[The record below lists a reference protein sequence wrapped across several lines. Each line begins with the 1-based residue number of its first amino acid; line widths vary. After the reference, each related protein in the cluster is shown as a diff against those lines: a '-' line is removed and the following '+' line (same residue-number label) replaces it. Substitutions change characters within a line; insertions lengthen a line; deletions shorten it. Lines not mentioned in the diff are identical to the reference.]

1 MSIIR
6 YKMVKFFLLFII
18 FPILYL
24 ENSLAAKIAQ
34 VIIPKAI
41 IYADEDLTAPIGHV
55 SNGKL
60 IPVGKPLMH
69 KSEIVPVIISGRLAY
84 VHIQDIR
91 YVSEED
97 EELEKRKGAPREH
110 KIDQEFLTTE
120 DKLTENNYV
129 TFSYGAIGA
138 GNEVQTF
145 FEKADGREQSS
156 FHRFIVDLY
165 HRTPEK
171 RVNWGVSFEY
181 FRASGST
188 ASIDSFLFSPQV
200 SFSLIKIQKV
210 NLEFYSAF
218 NLGAGNTIRI
228 DNNFANEPR
237 GWMYGFELGARA
249 SLPLSSKWSATG
261 TLSYRNLKAVDIT
274 NLEYPDGT
282 FGEIKAVTGTGFS
295 LGLTY
300 SL

>member
-1 MSIIR
+1 
-6 YKMVKFFLLFII
+6 MVKFFLLFLF
-18 FPILYL
+18 FPFLSM
-24 ENSLAAKIAQ
+24 ENTLAAKIAQ

-41 IYADEDLTAPIGHV
+41 VYADEDLTAPIGHV

-60 IPVGKPLMH
+60 IPVGKPLLH
-69 KSEIVPVIISGRLAY
+69 KTEIVPVIISGRLAY
-84 VHIQDIR
+84 IHIQDIR

-110 KIDQEFLTTE
+110 KIDQEFMTTE
-120 DKLTENNYV
+120 DKLTENNFV
-129 TFSYGAIGA
+129 TFSYGAIGT
-138 GNEVQTF
+138 GTEVQTF

-156 FHRFIVDLY
+156 FHRFVVDLY

-171 RVNWGVSFEY
+171 RVNWGISFEY
-181 FRASGST
+181 FRAAGST

-210 NLEFYSAF
+210 NFEFFSAL
-218 NLGAGNTIRI
+218 NMGAGNTIRI

-261 TLSYRNLKAVDIT
+261 SLSHRSLKAVDIT
-274 NLEYPDGT
+274 NLEYPDGS
-282 FGEIKAVTGTGFS
+282 FGEINSIQGTGFT
-295 LGLTY
+295 LGFTY

>member
-6 YKMVKFFLLFII
+6 YKMVKFFVLFIF
-18 FPILYL
+18 FPLL
-24 ENSLAAKIAQ
+24 TVENTLAAKIAQ

-60 IPVGKPLMH
+60 IPVGKPLQH
-69 KSEIVPVIISGRLAY
+69 KTEIVPVIISGRLAY

-91 YVSEED
+91 YISEED

-110 KIDQEFLTTE
+110 QIDQEFLTTE

-129 TFSYGAIGA
+129 TFSYGSIAS
-138 GNEVQTF
+138 GNDVQTF
-145 FEKADGREQSS
+145 FQQADGREQTS

-165 HRTPEK
+165 HRAPEK
-171 RVNWGVSFEY
+171 RVNWGISFEY
-181 FRASGST
+181 FRAAGST
-188 ASIDSFLFSPQV
+188 ASIDSFLFSPQA
-200 SFSLIKIQKV
+200 SLSLIKIQKV
-210 NLEFYSAF
+210 NFELFTAL
-218 NLGAGNTIRI
+218 NIGAGNTIRI

-237 GWMYGFELGARA
+237 GWFYGFELGARA

-261 TLSYRNLKAVDIT
+261 SLSYRTLKAVDIT

-282 FGEIKAVTGTGFS
+282 FGEINSLQGIGFS

>member
-6 YKMVKFFLLFII
+6 YKMVKFFLLFLF
-18 FPILYL
+18 FPFLSM
-24 ENSLAAKIAQ
+24 ENTLAAKIAQ

-41 IYADEDLTAPIGHV
+41 VYADEDLTAPIGHV

-60 IPVGKPLMH
+60 IPVGKPLLH
-69 KSEIVPVIISGRLAY
+69 KTEIVPVIISGRLAY
-84 VHIQDIR
+84 IHIQDIR

-110 KIDQEFLTTE
+110 KIDQEFMTTE
-120 DKLTENNYV
+120 DKLTENNFV
-129 TFSYGAIGA
+129 TFSYGAIGT
-138 GNEVQTF
+138 GTEVQTF

-156 FHRFIVDLY
+156 FHRFVVDLY

-171 RVNWGVSFEY
+171 RVNWGISFEY
-181 FRASGST
+181 FRAAGST

-210 NLEFYSAF
+210 NFEFFSAL
-218 NLGAGNTIRI
+218 NMGAGNTIRI

-261 TLSYRNLKAVDIT
+261 SLSHRSLKAVDIT
-274 NLEYPDGT
+274 NLEYPDGS
-282 FGEIKAVTGTGFS
+282 FGEINSIQGTGFT
-295 LGLTY
+295 LGFTY

>member
-1 MSIIR
+1 
-6 YKMVKFFLLFII
+6 MVKFFLLFLF
-18 FPILYL
+18 FPFLSM
-24 ENSLAAKIAQ
+24 ENTLAAKIAQ

-41 IYADEDLTAPIGHV
+41 VYADEDLTAPIGHV

-60 IPVGKPLMH
+60 IPVGKPLLH
-69 KSEIVPVIISGRLAY
+69 KTEIVPVIISGRLAY

-110 KIDQEFLTTE
+110 KIDQEFMTTE
-120 DKLTENNYV
+120 DKLTENNFV
-129 TFSYGAIGA
+129 TFSYGAIGT
-138 GNEVQTF
+138 GTEVQTF

-156 FHRFIVDLY
+156 FHRFVVDLY

-171 RVNWGVSFEY
+171 RVNWGISFEY
-181 FRASGST
+181 FRAAGST

-210 NLEFYSAF
+210 NFEFFSAL
-218 NLGAGNTIRI
+218 NMGAGNTIRI

-261 TLSYRNLKAVDIT
+261 SLSHRSLKAVDIT
-274 NLEYPDGT
+274 NLEYPDGS
-282 FGEIKAVTGTGFS
+282 FGEINSIQGTGFT
-295 LGLTY
+295 LGFTY